1 MQRVWRWVSLRSTHP
16 YGTLIRILRHRPEIV
31 LGMLE
36 IILRCDP
43 VSPQS
48 FSAGQG

>member
-1 MQRVWRWVSLRSTHP
+1 L
-16 YGTLIRILRHRPEIV
+16 LIRILRHRPEIM

-48 FSAGQG
+48 FGPGQS